1 MTNLIKKHRISNNK
15 LSTTQVSK
23 ECFKTFLNVIKF
35 VFIVTILVTF
45 IFPTL
50 LHSKAATAT
59 TLTSNWTIEKSYLP
73 TAGYPYS
80 ISCISST
87 LCVATRH
94 NNNST
99 ALALTATD
107 RGSRWLLSQ

>member
-1 MTNLIKKHRISNNK
+1 
-15 LSTTQVSK
+15 
-23 ECFKTFLNVIKF
+23 
-35 VFIVTILVTF
+35 
-45 IFPTL
+45 
-50 LHSKAATAT
+50 
-59 TLTSNWTIEKSYLP
+59 LP